1 MRPDASE
8 NSQIN
13 PSTIV
18 RAARAAG
25 SQPHL
30 ASGFQGR
37 CKIATLHADFG
48 VIRGMSV
55 ETFFEAGATPRPDDL
70 TAVMLVDDEFD
81 AEECCR
87 AMQAYCCEVV
97 LVPKPLAQHRLRPG
111 QAIRLRRQQP
121 GPSPLRRCQLAQAA
135 PGGTGSISVATPSRP
150 PIEVAST
157 PLRSPRDCRQC

>member
-1 MRPDASE
+1 MRVPE
-8 NSQIN
+8 NPPPNAADSGG
-13 PSTIV
+13 V
-18 RAARAAG
+18 LVLGERRAARSSPAVSSA
-25 SQPHL
+25 
-30 ASGFQGR
+30 R
-37 CKIATLHADFG
+37 NTI
-48 VIRGMSV
+48 

-135 PGGTGSISVATPSRP
+135 PGGTGDI
-150 PIEVAST
+150 
-157 PLRSPRDCRQC
+157 PRRRWRLPV